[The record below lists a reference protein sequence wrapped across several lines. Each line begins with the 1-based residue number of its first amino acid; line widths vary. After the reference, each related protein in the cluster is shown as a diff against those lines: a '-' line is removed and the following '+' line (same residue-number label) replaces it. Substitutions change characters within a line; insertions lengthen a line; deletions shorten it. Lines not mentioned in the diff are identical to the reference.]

1 MIIGAFLSLDLLLF
15 FVFFEALLFP
25 MYYIIG
31 VWGSKRRIYAAT
43 KFLLYTMFGSAFLLV
58 GILWPLRRVRE
69 AARCGHVRSH
79 RSSSSCSCRP
89 ASGGG
94 CSSRSSSGFAVK
106 VPVWPLHTWLPDA
119 HTEAPTKGSIVL
131 AAILLKTG
139 PYGMLRF
146 NLDLFPEASR
156 YFATAIMV
164 LAVVGIIYGAIVAMM
179 QTDIKRLIAYSSVS
193 HMGLIVLG
201 IFAFSAESMDGAVLQ
216 MVNHGLS
223 TGMLFLVFGMLYERT
238 HTREIADLGGI
249 VQVTPWLAGAYVVAM
264 LSSIGLP
271 GLNNFVGEFLVLLG
285 TFSVDRVLASI
296 AIVGVILSA
305 VYMLWSYQRTF
316 QGSLKE
322 RWGSLPDLSWREG
335 AIVAPIVVAML
346 WIGLHP
352 APVLERLRPTVGAGL
367 RARAHG
373 AGRRAGGAARRGE
386 RHDGGGGAVI
396 DPPRVELWAILPV
409 LILFGGR
416 ADRAAR
422 RRVRP
427 PGHPG
432 AVRALHAGRARGRR
446 RLGALAVG
454 PGARD
459 RARRHGERRPPG
471 GRRDARALRDRRLR
485 RLPRVPLL
493 RSGRVPAQRVL
504 RAAAVRARRHGAV
517 GGRRRPDHRLPRDR
531 GALALALR
539 AHGAHVP
546 PRARPRPR

>member
-1 MIIGAFLSLDLLLF
+1 MKVEHQVRRYMAMALFLETVIIGAFLSLDLLLF

-58 GILWPLRRVRE
+58 GILWLYVESGKQLGAATFDLTHARAAAASDGCRAMAVPRVLRRLRGE
-69 AARCGHVRSH
+69 GARLAPAHLASRRPH
-79 RSSSSCSCRP
+79 RG
-89 ASGGG
+89 A
-94 CSSRSSSGFAVK
+94 
-106 VPVWPLHTWLPDA
+106 
-119 HTEAPTKGSIVL
+119 GSVVL

-238 HTREIADLGGI
+238 AHPRDRR
-249 VQVTPWLAGAYVVAM
+249 PRRHRAGDAVARRRLRRRDAVVDRTA
-264 LSSIGLP
+264 

-296 AIVGVILSA
+296 VVGVILSA

-316 QGSLKE
+316 QG
-322 RWGSLPDLSWREG
+322 R
-335 AIVAPIVVAML
+335 
-346 WIGLHP
+346 
-352 APVLERLRPTVGAGL
+352 
-367 RARAHG
+367 
-373 AGRRAGGAARRGE
+373 
-386 RHDGGGGAVI
+386 
-396 DPPRVELWAILPV
+396 
-409 LILFGGR
+409 
-416 ADRAAR
+416 
-422 RRVRP
+422 
-427 PGHPG
+427 
-432 AVRALHAGRARGRR
+432 
-446 RLGALAVG
+446 
-454 PGARD
+454 
-459 RARRHGERRPPG
+459 
-471 GRRDARALRDRRLR
+471 
-485 RLPRVPLL
+485 
-493 RSGRVPAQRVL
+493 
-504 RAAAVRARRHGAV
+504 
-517 GGRRRPDHRLPRDR
+517 
-531 GALALALR
+531 
-539 AHGAHVP
+539 
-546 PRARPRPR
+546 